1 MRCYWYLVFS
11 PSPDLPLLYAY
22 TTLHT
27 HHEFTPSHSHA
38 RMYFC
43 VFEAL
48 VVDGD
53 ERLALFVLNV
63 AGMARPN

>member
-1 MRCYWYLVFS
+1 
-11 PSPDLPLLYAY
+11 
-22 TTLHT
+22 
-27 HHEFTPSHSHA
+27 
-38 RMYFC
+38 MYFC
-43 VFEAL
+43 VYEAF